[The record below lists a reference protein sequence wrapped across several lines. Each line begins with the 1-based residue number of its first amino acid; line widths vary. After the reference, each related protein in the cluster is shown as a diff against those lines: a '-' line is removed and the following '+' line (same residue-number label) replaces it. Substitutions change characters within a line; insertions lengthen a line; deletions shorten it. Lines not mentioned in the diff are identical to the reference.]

1 MIRFELDTSD
11 MADLEQRLAAL
22 GPRATV
28 QVARALQPLIYRS
41 VRASLQKHFTD
52 SPGKSRTRLHS
63 RSGRL
68 FNSVLD
74 SLEASI
80 DGGEI
85 KVSLGSDLPYAAIH
99 EYGGYAG
106 RRGPFKKK
114 RGHRPYIPPR
124 PYLRP
129 TLNDLQQALPALIEK
144 AVAAFPPQTL

>member
-1 MIRFELDTSD
+1 MIRFELDTSG

-41 VRASLQKHFTD
+41 VRASLQKHFTQ
-52 SPGKSRTRLHS
+52 SSGKSRRRLQA
-63 RSGRL
+63 RSGNL

-74 SLEASI
+74 SIEASI

-85 KVSLGSDLPYAAIH
+85 KISLGSDLPYAAIH
-99 EYGGYAG
+99 EYGGYTG
-106 RRGPFKKK
+106 RRGPFVKKYG
-114 RGHRPYIPPR
+114 RRTYIPPR

-129 TLNDLQQALPALIEK
+129 TLNDLQQALPALLEK
-144 AVAAFPPQTL
+144 ATKISNFQF